1 MKDLGEAL
9 LNKLD
14 DIIAIWVTAV
24 RADTEIDSLHGLTY
38 EAVHNGLPY
47 VLESVATLLT
57 AAFADEEKELKEDAL
72 EHGNVRA
79 EQGFDLPE
87 LIREYRILRNVL
99 LSELTPEL
107 ETGSVKEVLKA
118 VKKIDSVLDEVVLIS
133 LKSYMDQR
141 LSMLEQMHGQ
151 LVLTN
156 QELSR
161 LVEIQKDN
169 VSHLAHEL
177 KNPLHSIISFSSILL
192 RKQRQQLDATADN
205 TPIEVQQI
213 ERIFNNGR
221 QLLRLINNT
230 LEASKADA
238 EAASLSLETVKV
250 SALIKNVVDALSP
263 SVASDAI
270 RLEMN
275 CEQGPETVVT
285 DSLRLQQILTNLISN
300 AIRYTD
306 KGSITVIAYLVSDTD
321 WAIAVKDTGR
331 GIAKVD
337 QSKVF
342 EPYFQSG
349 DEKSWAVGSN
359 GLGLTIVSKLVR
371 RLQGRIE
378 LDSELGKGSTFTV
391 VLPCQLSKTAAS

>member
-24 RADTEIDSLHGLTY
+24 RADTEIDSIHGLTY

-263 SVASDAI
+263 
-270 RLEMN
+270 
-275 CEQGPETVVT
+275 
-285 DSLRLQQILTNLISN
+285 
-300 AIRYTD
+300 
-306 KGSITVIAYLVSDTD
+306 
-321 WAIAVKDTGR
+321 
-331 GIAKVD
+331 
-337 QSKVF
+337 
-342 EPYFQSG
+342 
-349 DEKSWAVGSN
+349 
-359 GLGLTIVSKLVR
+359 
-371 RLQGRIE
+371 
-378 LDSELGKGSTFTV
+378 
-391 VLPCQLSKTAAS
+391 